1 MFVVICVGVNSGVS
15 LRGLMRRTC
24 HGVLVSVH
32 LVSVRN
38 AHEYLSNGTHLST
51 LGKSLAFI
59 SAKHQ
64 MYRMPENASNP
75 YLEHA
80 PRSAHDCATSASAPS
95 PFGRGISCS
104 VEDAC
109 AVEFRPHAGNTAGL
123 GWETKRTDDT
133 RNGDGERLRDG
144 KLAMTNPAR
153 RKQALGRTRLWVVAA

>member
-1 MFVVICVGVNSGVS
+1 MDFPSAERTQTGTALMFVVICVGVNSGVS
-15 LRGLMRRTC
+15 
-24 HGVLVSVH
+24 
-32 LVSVRN
+32 
-38 AHEYLSNGTHLST
+38 
-51 LGKSLAFI
+51 
-59 SAKHQ
+59 
-64 MYRMPENASNP
+64 
-75 YLEHA
+75 LEHA

-95 PFGRGISCS
+95 PFGRDISCS
-104 VEDAC
+104 VEDAR